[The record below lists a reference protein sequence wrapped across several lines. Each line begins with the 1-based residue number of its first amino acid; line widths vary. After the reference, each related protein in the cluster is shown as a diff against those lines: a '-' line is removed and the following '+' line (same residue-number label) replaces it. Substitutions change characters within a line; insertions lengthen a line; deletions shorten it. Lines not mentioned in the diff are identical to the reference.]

1 MEYHHKTKQDL
12 IAYLTAKGQPIDG
25 KGAFICP
32 YCQSGAKNHK
42 TSGFSLF
49 QDNKTGKG
57 RYKCFACGE
66 NGDFYDLYHHFTG
79 NSGGDYPQITVK
91 PQNYSETQSLDT
103 KYQIKS
109 EVLSIDEINAFNR
122 LLCEFSEIKA
132 FQFDEYH
139 HLTAKNKYFTLSSA
153 TNAILYL
160 SRRGIDMPLIR
171 RFQIGFNF
179 DALKNPYIVLP
190 CFDISGSLKG
200 FQKRYFEPETVERM
214 GKQRHPKGQRG
225 LVIWNGK
232 AFQNQKPIL
241 IFEGIIDALTAYQ
254 VKEFSDFNAIAIN
267 SVSNIRHFI
276 AFLRQHKPKN
286 KLFAC
291 FDNDNAGNQATAA
304 IKQTFSGI
312 ETLNEFYSGFK
323 DLNDFFKNKLIRMGA

>member
-1 MEYHHKTKQDL
+1 MQYHHKTKQDL
-12 IAYLTAKGQPIDG
+12 INLLQDKGQPIDG
-25 KGAFICP
+25 KKAYICP
-32 YCQSGAKNHK
+32 FCHSGTKANK
-42 TSGFSLF
+42 TSGFSIF
-49 QDNKTGKG
+49 QDSKTSKG

-79 NSGGDYPQITVK
+79 QRYEPQSYEPQK
-91 PQNYSETQSLDT
+91 PQNHSETHSLDT

-109 EVLSIDEINAFNR
+109 ETLSINEINAFNR

-139 HLTAKNKYFTLSSA
+139 HLTAKNQYFTLSSA

-171 RFQIGFNF
+171 RFKIGFNF

-200 FQKRYFEPETVERM
+200 FQKRYFEPETVKRM
-214 GKQRHPKGQRG
+214 GKQRHPKGQKG

-254 VKEFSDFNAIAIN
+254 VKEFSDFDAIAIN
-267 SVSNIRHFI
+267 SVSNIGHFI
-276 AFLRQHKPKN
+276 AFLQDRKPKN
-286 KLFAC
+286 RLFAC
-291 FDNDNAGNQATAA
+291 FDNDNSGEQATNT
-304 IKQTFSGI
+304 IKKEYPNI
-312 ETLNEFYSGFK
+312 ETMNGFYKGFK
-323 DLNDFFKNKLIRMGA
+323 DLNEFYLMKCV